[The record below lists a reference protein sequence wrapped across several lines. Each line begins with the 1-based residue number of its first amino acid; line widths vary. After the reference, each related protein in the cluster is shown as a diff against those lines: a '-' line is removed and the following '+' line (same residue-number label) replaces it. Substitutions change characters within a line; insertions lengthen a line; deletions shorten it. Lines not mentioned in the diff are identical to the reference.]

1 MKRRGTLWRIAAMS
15 VAAAAVTLF
24 AAGASVAHAAEWNE
38 REAVGVSKPDDAL
51 FPETIE
57 RGGEL
62 HERERVAWAE
72 RVVTARS
79 APYSLE
85 YDFGTQVEAI
95 DPPRTVVTTYFDRI
109 TGANVE
115 ATLAYSHMEILDG
128 STLEREEE
136 VFAHS
141 SWDSVG
147 YELADGT
154 FVRFDAERPS
164 IATGDVATSVLQAL
178 HYDPD
183 LYHLVSSSWL
193 GQRTEADG
201 KYTREALYIVE
212 RRGVGQRAIYRGD
225 VPLPDAIVYDGLA
238 TYATDPVSTDEAT
251 RPGSPP
257 SAMGDEPIEANDPV
271 AKEPRKL
278 PLPLLIGA
286 AAPAGG
292 VLAGVSLA
300 RKRRREEAASAGR
313 EFPFMDD
320 PIVDGRSPDPDPL
333 EGDEE

>member
-1 MKRRGTLWRIAAMS
+1 MSRRGTRWRIAS
-15 VAAAAVTLF
+15 IGITVAAATLI
-24 AAGASVAHAAEWNE
+24 AAGTSVAHAVEWNE
-38 REAVGVSKPDDAL
+38 REAVGVAKPGDAL

-57 RGGEL
+57 RDGKL
-62 HERERVAWAE
+62 HERESIAWVE

-85 YDFGTQVEAI
+85 YDFGTQVETV
-95 DPPRTVVTTYFDRI
+95 DPPRTVVTTYFDRV

-115 ATLAYSHMEILDG
+115 AALAYSHMELLDG
-128 STLEREEE
+128 STREREEE

-141 SWDSVG
+141 SWDSSG
-147 YELADGT
+147 YELSDGT

-164 IATGDVATSVLQAL
+164 IATGDVATSVLRAL

-183 LYHLVSSSWL
+183 LYRLVSSSWL
-193 GQRTEADG
+193 GQRTETDG

-238 TYATDPVSTDEAT
+238 TYATDPVSTDKAT
-251 RPGSPP
+251 HPGSPP
-257 SAMGDEPIEANDPV
+257 SAIGDGPIDAKDPV
-271 AKEPRKL
+271 AEEPRRL

-286 AAPAGG
+286 SAPAGG

-300 RKRRREEAASAGR
+300 RKRRREEAASADRGL
-313 EFPFMDD
+313 PFTDD
-320 PIVDGRSPDPDPL
+320 PVVDGQSSDPDPF
-333 EGDEE
+333 EGDEA